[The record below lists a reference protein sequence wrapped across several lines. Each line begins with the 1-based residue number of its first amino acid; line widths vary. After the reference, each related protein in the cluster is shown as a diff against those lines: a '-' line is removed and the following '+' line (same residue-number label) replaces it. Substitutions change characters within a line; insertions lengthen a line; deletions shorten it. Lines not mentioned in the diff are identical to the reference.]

1 MGKPVDNSF
10 FIKDKNNNKPNRKNG
25 TDSSNP
31 KPSDTTLA
39 NTKKKKSYENLSKRT
54 SRKEMIAKREKF
66 KLKNNLNKQLRY
78 ERKHQQQQQQTNERK
93 KPDQNVLSNSN
104 QNPNQRNEKGKGPLS
119 SFKKA
124 QLEYEKKQEEKRK
137 RKEVSDNRNSI

>member
-1 MGKPVDNSF
+1 MGKPAEKSSF
-10 FIKDKNNNKPNRKNG
+10 FSKPNARKN
-25 TDSSNP
+25 DSDSN
-31 KPSDTTLA
+31 KVE
-39 NTKKKKSYENLSKRT
+39 KKKKSYENLSKRT

-78 ERKHQQQQQQTNERK
+78 ERKHQPNAQATTRPTQRRENESASK
-93 KPDQNVLSNSN
+93 A
-104 QNPNQRNEKGKGPLS
+104 PLT

-137 RKEVSDNRNSI
+137 RQEVSPLFFYIEYSIL